1 MSYNFPGNIREL
13 ENILERASA
22 LVDGGIIDE
31 SELAIAP
38 SASETH
44 ASNNNVVAPTAIR
57 PSEHQDILDALE
69 KTRWNRKAAA
79 EKLGLTYRQLRYRI
93 KQFGIDN
100 SDTGT

>member
-1 MSYNFPGNIREL
+1 M
-13 ENILERASA
+13 
-22 LVDGGIIDE
+22 
-31 SELAIAP
+31 P
-38 SASETH
+38 SSSDTPASEDNH
-44 ASNNNVVAPTAIR
+44 VAPTAIR